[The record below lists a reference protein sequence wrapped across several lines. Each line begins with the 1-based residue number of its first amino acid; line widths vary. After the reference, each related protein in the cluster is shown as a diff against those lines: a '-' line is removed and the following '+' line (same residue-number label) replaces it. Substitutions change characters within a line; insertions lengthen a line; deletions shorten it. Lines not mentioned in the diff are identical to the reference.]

1 MLVMKKYKKREP
13 DIVEAI
19 LGAIGAIVTIHVQA
33 YTQFKLYDF
42 ALFISL
48 VDCCLGLLLICSAQI
63 WRDR

>member
-1 MLVMKKYKKREP
+1 MIEKILIRLGTA
-13 DIVEAI
+13 IAI